1 MKQKIFFILI
11 LSLAFFS
18 FPQKLYAEDDYM
30 DRIMDELDLDAVD
43 EEMGELPEKITFS
56 DLVETFVEKGTDGV
70 DMKIICDYIFDL
82 LFYELSTVRPLF
94 IQIISIALL
103 FSLYGKVLVTG
114 QKYVSQLGFFVVYT
128 GILVLLLQSFS
139 LIGEVVED
147 GVSNLVSFMT
157 AFIPT
162 YAATLLLSGNATSA
176 SAFYGLAYGI
186 IYLLEIGMKFLFLPG
201 IHVYVL
207 LMVMDNLFEETKLS
221 KLALLL
227 EDGIRWILKIG
238 LAAVVGLGVVQSLI
252 APAKD
257 RLSTSG
263 LYHGLSAIPGV
274 GNTFGATGEILVGCG
289 IMIKNSL
296 GVAALVILFVICLAP
311 VLKVFCFHVMYRLV
325 AAVLMP
331 FCDKRISQCVHD
343 VGKGC
348 AIYLK
353 LLLDAVL
360 LFFITISM
368 ITASSSFIY

>member
-1 MKQKIFFILI
+1 MKQKTIFL
-11 LSLAFFS
+11 LVFFS
-18 FPQKLYAEDDYM
+18 VLFFFPQSVCAQEYM
-30 DRIMDELDLDAVD
+30 DEIMDELDLDIVD
-43 EEMGELPEKITFS
+43 EEIGNLPEKLTFT
-56 DLVETFVEKGTDGV
+56 DLVKAFVEKGTDGV
-70 DMKIICDYIFDL
+70 DFRMICDYIADL
-82 LFYELSTVRPLF
+82 LFYELSAVRPLF
-94 IQIISIALL
+94 IEIICISLL
-103 FSLYGKVLVTG
+103 FALYGKVLVTG

-128 GILVLLLQSFS
+128 GILMLLLESFS
-139 LIGEVVED
+139 LIGEVVES
-147 GVSNLVSFMT
+147 GVGKLVSFMT

-176 SAFYGLAYGI
+176 SAFYGMAFGI
-186 IYLLEIGMKFLFLPG
+186 IYLLEIGMKFIFLPA
-201 IHVYVL
+201 IHIYVL
-207 LMVMDNLFEETKLS
+207 LLMMDNLFEETRLS
-221 KLALLL
+221 KLAQLL
-227 EDGIRWILKIG
+227 EDGIRWVLKIG

-296 GVAALVILFVICLAP
+296 GVAALVIIFVICLAP
-311 VLKVFCFHVMYRLV
+311 VLKVFCFHIMYRFV

-331 FCDKRISQCVHD
+331 FCDKRIAQCVHD

-348 AIYLK
+348 GIYLK
-353 LLLDAVL
+353 LLTDAVL
-360 LFFITISM
+360 LFFLTISM